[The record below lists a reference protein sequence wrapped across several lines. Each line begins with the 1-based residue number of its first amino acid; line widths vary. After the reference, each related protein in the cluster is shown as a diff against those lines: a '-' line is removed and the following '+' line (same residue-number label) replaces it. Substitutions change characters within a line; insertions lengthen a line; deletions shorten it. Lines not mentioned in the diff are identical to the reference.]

1 MSEQI
6 KKEKNELYKKLFKNI
21 MIAIV
26 ISIYFIFLN
35 LGSVNIENDIFLTD
49 IKVFSMII
57 LGISIIIFEKAYR
70 KDSGELTINAIET
83 LVLAS
88 YTLSIIYVTN
98 LFKFDFRYYVLTSSY
113 IFSIYYVF
121 KDIIIYTRENRKY
134 LRELSDISDIVKKE
148 EPSKKKATKK
158 NVNMKDTTR
167 IENENEANAIENIKI
182 EDEKNEKEDNNEK
195 VVEEIKIP
203 KAETKKTVSKK
214 STTRKTPAKKS
225 TTKNSKSKT
234 ATKKV
239 EKTENETATKTTTT
253 KNRTTKKSTKSTTKT
268 TVNAKKKTENKNDE
282 KLEKSVEEENKPK
295 RRGRPKKKVEE

>member
-6 KKEKNELYKKLFKNI
+6 RKEKNELYKKLFKNI

-88 YTLSIIYVTN
+88 YTLSIIFVTN

-253 KNRTTKKSTKSTTKT
+253 KNKTTKKSTKSTTKT

>member
-182 EDEKNEKEDNNEK
+182 EDEKEDNNEK

-253 KNRTTKKSTKSTTKT
+253 KNRTTKKLTKSTTKT

>member
-35 LGSVNIENDIFLTD
+35 LGSVNIEKDIFLTD

-182 EDEKNEKEDNNEK
+182 EDEKEDNNEK

-253 KNRTTKKSTKSTTKT
+253 KNRTTKKSTKSTIKT

>member
-6 KKEKNELYKKLFKNI
+6 RKEKNELYKKLFKNI

-88 YTLSIIYVTN
+88 YTLSIIFVTN

-148 EPSKKKATKK
+148 EPSNKKATKK

>member
-88 YTLSIIYVTN
+88 YTLSIIFVTN

-253 KNRTTKKSTKSTTKT
+253 KNKTTKKSTKSTTKT

>member
-70 KDSGELTINAIET
+70 KDSSELTINAIET

-253 KNRTTKKSTKSTTKT
+253 KNKTTKKSTKSTTKT

>member
-182 EDEKNEKEDNNEK
+182 EDEKEDNNEK

>member
-182 EDEKNEKEDNNEK
+182 EDEKEDNNEK

-234 ATKKV
+234 ATKKL

-253 KNRTTKKSTKSTTKT
+253 KNRTTKKSTRSTTKT

-282 KLEKSVEEENKPK
+282 KLEKSVEEENKLK

>member
-182 EDEKNEKEDNNEK
+182 EDEKNEKEENNEK

>member
-6 KKEKNELYKKLFKNI
+6 KKGKNELYKKLFKNI

-158 NVNMKDTTR
+158 NVNIKDITR

>member
-35 LGSVNIENDIFLTD
+35 LGSVNIENAIFLTD

-182 EDEKNEKEDNNEK
+182 EDEKEDNNEK

>member
-35 LGSVNIENDIFLTD
+35 LGSVNIEKDIFLTD

-182 EDEKNEKEDNNEK
+182 EDEKEDNNEK

-295 RRGRPKKKVEE
+295 RRGRPKKKVKE

>member
-88 YTLSIIYVTN
+88 YTLSIIFVTN

-282 KLEKSVEEENKPK
+282 KLEKSVEEENKHK
-295 RRGRPKKKVEE
+295 RRGRPKKKVKE

>member
-35 LGSVNIENDIFLTD
+35 LGSVNIEKDIFLTD

-182 EDEKNEKEDNNEK
+182 EDEKEDNNEK

-203 KAETKKTVSKK
+203 KAETKKTVSKNQ
-214 STTRKTPAKKS
+214 PQ
-225 TTKNSKSKT
+225 
-234 ATKKV
+234 
-239 EKTENETATKTTTT
+239 ENTC
-253 KNRTTKKSTKSTTKT
+253 
-268 TVNAKKKTENKNDE
+268 
-282 KLEKSVEEENKPK
+282 
-295 RRGRPKKKVEE
+295 

>member
-225 TTKNSKSKT
+225 TTKNLKSKT

-282 KLEKSVEEENKPK
+282 KLEKSVEEENKTK

>member
-35 LGSVNIENDIFLTD
+35 LGSVNIEKDIFLTD

-182 EDEKNEKEDNNEK
+182 EDEKEDNNEK

>member
-6 KKEKNELYKKLFKNI
+6 KKGKNELYKKLFKNI

-98 LFKFDFRYYVLTSSY
+98 LFKFDFRYYILTSSY

-203 KAETKKTVSKK
+203 KAETKKLYQ
-214 STTRKTPAKKS
+214 
-225 TTKNSKSKT
+225 KNQPQEKHLL
-234 ATKKV
+234 KKV
-239 EKTENETATKTTTT
+239 QQRIQKVKQQL
-253 KNRTTKKSTKSTTKT
+253 KK
-268 TVNAKKKTENKNDE
+268 
-282 KLEKSVEEENKPK
+282 
-295 RRGRPKKKVEE
+295 

>member
-88 YTLSIIYVTN
+88 YTLSIIFVTN

-234 ATKKV
+234 ATK
-239 EKTENETATKTTTT
+239 
-253 KNRTTKKSTKSTTKT
+253 T

>member
-182 EDEKNEKEDNNEK
+182 EDEKEDNNEK

-253 KNRTTKKSTKSTTKT
+253 KNRTTKKSTRSTTKT

>member
-88 YTLSIIYVTN
+88 YTLSIIFVTN

-182 EDEKNEKEDNNEK
+182 EDEKEDNNEK

>member
-35 LGSVNIENDIFLTD
+35 LGSVNIEKDIFLTD

-70 KDSGELTINAIET
+70 KDSGEITINAIET

-158 NVNMKDTTR
+158 NVNIKDTTR